1 MWRPDAPRVGNDVL
15 AVRQGCGVNDQG
27 DVFVPGTPRPQGS
40 MKAYIVKGRA
50 NVTSDNKQ
58 LGPWRA
64 DVAAVIRSHVGPTI
78 AIPTGPVCVAV
89 EFVMPRRAAEPK
101 RVTPAHT
108 RKPDLDKM
116 LRACLDA
123 ITGLVFTDDSQVDVL
138 GGMKRTAE
146 PGEQPGAWIRWS
158 AGTDRPQDAPSRPLA
173 APLAHQRADL
183 VERDAE
189 TAGEA
194 P

>member
-1 MWRPDAPRVGNDVL
+1 MSGISEATTT
-15 AVRQGCGVNDQG
+15 G
-27 DVFVPGTPRPQGS
+27 DVFIPGVPKPQGS
-40 MKAYIVKGRA
+40 MKAYVVGGHAK
-50 NVTSDNKQ
+50 VTSDNKA

-64 DVAAVIRSHVGPTI
+64 DIAAHIRSHIGPRI
-78 AIPTGPVCVAV
+78 AIPEGPVCVAV

-123 ITGLVFTDDSQVDVL
+123 LTGLVFTDDGQVDVL
-138 GGMKRTAE
+138 GGLKRTAE

-158 AGTDRPQDAPSRPLA
+158 AGGDKPEVA
-173 APLAHQRADL
+173 A
-183 VERDAE
+183 
-189 TAGEA
+189 
-194 P
+194 